1 MAAEAKL
8 QSKIIKLLELNGWLV
23 VKTIQLS
30 KNGFPDIFAFKNTK
44 TVFIEVKAPNGKRS
58 ELQKYR
64 IEQLTAQ
71 GFTAFFCESLDE
83 FKQKCI
89 IDFPSAETI

>member
-1 MAAEAKL
+1 MAAESKL
-8 QSKIIKLLELNGWLV
+8 QSKIIKLLEADGWLV

-30 KNGFPDIFAFKNTK
+30 KNGYPDIFAFRSGITI
-44 TVFIEVKAPNGKRS
+44 FIEVKAPNGKRS

-64 IEQLTAQ
+64 IEQLTSQ

-83 FKQKCI
+83 FKTKI
-89 IDFPSAETI
+89 KL

>member
-8 QSKIIKLLELNGWLV
+8 QSKIIKRLESEGWLV

-30 KNGFPDIFAFKNTK
+30 KNGFPDIFAFKNSK
-44 TVFIEVKAPNGKRS
+44 AVFIEVKAQNGKRS

-64 IEQLTAQ
+64 IEQLISQ
-71 GFTAFFCESLDE
+71 GFKAFFCESLDE
-83 FKQKCI
+83 FKTKI
-89 IDFPSAETI
+89 SI

>member
-1 MAAEAKL
+1 MAAESKL
-8 QSKIIKLLELNGWLV
+8 QSNIIKLLESDGWLV

-30 KNGFPDIFAFKNTK
+30 KNGYPDIFAFRSGITI
-44 TVFIEVKAPNGKRS
+44 FIEVKAPTGKCS

-83 FKQKCI
+83 FKTKI
-89 IDFPSAETI
+89 KI

>member
-1 MAAEAKL
+1 MAAESKL
-8 QSKIIKLLELNGWLV
+8 QSKIIKQLEADGWIV

-30 KNGFPDIFAFKNTK
+30 KNGFPDVMAFRNKIAI
-44 TVFIEVKAPNGKRS
+44 FIEVKSPGGTRS

-71 GFTAFFCESLDE
+71 GFTAFFCESLEE
-83 FKQKCI
+83 FKTKI
-89 IDFPSAETI
+89 I

>member
-8 QSKIIKLLELNGWLV
+8 QTRIINALESDGWLV

-30 KNGFPDIFAFKNTK
+30 KNGFPDVFAFKNGRSI
-44 TVFIEVKAPNGKRS
+44 FIEVKAKNGIRS

-71 GFTAFFCESLDE
+71 GFIAFFCDDFNY
-83 FKQKCI
+83 FKQQL
-89 IDFPSAETI
+89 